1 MKSSNEGILMKPAT
15 AILLSICIA
24 IIVLISGC
32 TGQGASNN
40 TADGSAGT
48 GNSSNYQIIAQNQ
61 SANGS
66 ASSGGAA
73 NTSAGGQNTQTKTY
87 HDIGFR
93 FDYPSTMTYQQA
105 SDKYDN
111 GKGFAAVMFSD
122 GRNDTIEILY
132 VNYSSVI
139 NQTYLESNSM
149 ADSCDSMLPATLL
162 GVDDHNG
169 DPLFQNMLNST
180 LEKTNISG
188 FVLQSSLPEN
198 ASAINGSGRI
208 RMGGE
213 IGFNL
218 TKDISGYALSMF
230 NCDSFFAVS
239 VRMFGPDRAFMDS
252 AKETFIKSFEFD

>member
-1 MKSSNEGILMKPAT
+1 MGIESIMKPIPI
-15 AILLSICIA
+15 ILFLLGLGA
-24 IIVLISGC
+24 MVLISGC
-32 TGQGASNN
+32 AGSQGASGKPANG
-40 TADGSAGT
+40 TASQ
-48 GNSSNYQIIAQNQ
+48 GNSSNYYIIAQNQ
-61 SANGS
+61 SVNGS
-66 ASSGGAA
+66 APSGGAA
-73 NTSAGGQNTQTKTY
+73 NSTAGGQNTQTKTY

-105 SDKYDN
+105 SDKYDE
-111 GKGFAAVMFSD
+111 GRGYAAVMFTD
-122 GRNDTIEILY
+122 GRNDMIEILY

-169 DPLFQNMLNST
+169 DPLFQNILNST

-239 VRMFGPDRAFMDS
+239 VRMFGPDRAFIDS
-252 AKETFIKSFEFD
+252 AKETFVNTFVFD